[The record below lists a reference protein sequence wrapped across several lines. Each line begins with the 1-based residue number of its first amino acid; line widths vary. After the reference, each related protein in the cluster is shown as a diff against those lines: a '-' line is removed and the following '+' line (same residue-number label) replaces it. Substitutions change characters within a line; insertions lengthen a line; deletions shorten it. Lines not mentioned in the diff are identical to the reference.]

1 MKKHLFSNRM
11 AAAIIGIVAITSI
24 SVGTPSV
31 AQPKEEKPA
40 TTADPN
46 AQETSQLVQQLIKD
60 RLISEVKGFTVIK
73 SNDQLFINGKL
84 QPAAV
89 STKYFSN
96 IKQKDIS
103 IQVYPFAERLKMHP
117 DANILQLVMPATF
130 SSPCVASK
138 PKGDG
143 C

>member
-1 MKKHLFSNRM
+1 M
-11 AAAIIGIVAITSI
+11 
-24 SVGTPSV
+24 
-31 AQPKEEKPA
+31 
-40 TTADPN
+40 
-46 AQETSQLVQQLIKD
+46 KD
-60 RLISEVKGFTVIK
+60 RLINEVQGFTVIK
-73 SNDQLFINGKL
+73 SNDLLYINGKL

-89 STKYFSN
+89 STKYLSN

-117 DANILQLVMPATF
+117 GANILQLVMPATF